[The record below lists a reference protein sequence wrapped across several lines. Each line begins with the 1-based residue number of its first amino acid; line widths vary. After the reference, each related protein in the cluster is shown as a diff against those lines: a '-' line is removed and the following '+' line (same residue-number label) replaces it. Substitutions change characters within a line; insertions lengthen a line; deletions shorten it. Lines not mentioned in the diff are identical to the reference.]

1 MAIPV
6 SGPRGWQ
13 NKGRD
18 RKPIDTNS
26 SALLWLDQYERSY
39 HMVQGYPF
47 MESRVDK
54 RRPVYEEIREYIGE
68 MIRKGELREGDKL
81 PAERKLSQKFQVS
94 RNSVREALR
103 SLAEMGMVESR
114 HGDGTYVR
122 SLSDSDWADLNRVLQ
137 GKGKRLGEIFQ
148 FRRIL
153 EPQIAALAARHVTRK
168 EIDRL
173 KVMVFEQ
180 ERRIME
186 GKDDSDLDAEFH
198 LALARATKNTVI
210 VDVIQTLDHV
220 LNESRSVALQSEER
234 RRASL
239 RTHILIVDA
248 LEKHDPERAM
258 DTMDFHLTEVYRVA
272 AAKGTEK

>member
-1 MAIPV
+1 M
-6 SGPRGWQ
+6 
-13 NKGRD
+13 
-18 RKPIDTNS
+18 
-26 SALLWLDQYERSY
+26 LE
-39 HMVQGYPF
+39 GYPF
-47 MESRVDK
+47 MEARIDK
-54 RRPVYEEIREYIGE
+54 RRPVYEEIREYIRE

-81 PAERKLSQKFQVS
+81 PAERKLSQKFLVS
-94 RNSVREALR
+94 RNSVREAIR
-103 SLAEMGMVESR
+103 ALAEMGIVESR
-114 HGDGTYVR
+114 HGDGTYVCNF
-122 SLSDSDWADLNRVLQ
+122 SQSDWVHLNRAVRDRE
-137 GKGKRLGEIFQ
+137 KRLGEIFQ

-173 KVMVFEQ
+173 KVLVFEQ

-186 GKDDSDLDAEFH
+186 GEDDSDVDAEFH
-198 LALARATKNTVI
+198 LTLARATKNTVI

-220 LNESRSVALQSEER
+220 LNESRSASLQSEER

-258 DTMDFHLTEVYRVA
+258 DMMDLHLTEVHRVA
-272 AAKGTEK
+272 AVKGTEK